1 MYDFIIIGGGPAGI
15 SAAVYAVSRGLR
27 VLVLEQE
34 KIGGVIGKV
43 SIVSHYTAIVE
54 GETGETFAARMKKQ
68 ALDAGV
74 QISYETVVEVQLTG
88 KTKIVKTNSDVYE
101 SRAVLLANGTTPRT
115 LGIPGED
122 ALTGKGYALNAAKS
136 AQAYAGKHVYVVGGA
151 DGAIKEALYLSRFAK
166 KVFIIHFEDKLGAIP
181 EFTNKLAQLGNVEL
195 LLHSRL
201 TEIGGK
207 GQVEWLQLTDEK
219 TGVTTKIE
227 DEGCGIFVY
236 AGATPNTQLYPELH
250 LENGYIPVN
259 EKMETMYQGVYA
271 AGDICVKQVRQA
283 ATAVADG
290 AVAAINAAQCCKI
303 ITHSFITVKFY
314 HIPKKSHTLY
324 GFFP

>member
-101 SRAVLLANGTTPRT
+101 SHAVLLANGTTPRT

-122 ALTGKGYALNAAKS
+122 TLTGKGYALNAAKS

-236 AGATPNTQLYPELH
+236 AGATPNRQLYPELH

-290 AVAAINAAQCCKI
+290 AVAAINAAQWI
-303 ITHSFITVKFY
+303 ATS
-314 HIPKKSHTLY
+314 
-324 GFFP
+324 

>member
-101 SRAVLLANGTTPRT
+101 SHAVLLANGTTPRT

-122 ALTGKGYALNAAKS
+122 TLTGKGYALNAAKS

-236 AGATPNTQLYPELH
+236 VGATPNTQLYPELH

-290 AVAAINAAQCCKI
+290 AVAAINAAQWI
-303 ITHSFITVKFY
+303 A
-314 HIPKKSHTLY
+314 KS
-324 GFFP
+324 

>member
-101 SRAVLLANGTTPRT
+101 SHAVLLANGTTPRT

-122 ALTGKGYALNAAKS
+122 TLTGKGYALNAAKS

-290 AVAAINAAQCCKI
+290 AVAAINAAQWI
-303 ITHSFITVKFY
+303 ATS
-314 HIPKKSHTLY
+314 
-324 GFFP
+324 

>member
-34 KIGGVIGKV
+34 KIGGVSGKV

-101 SRAVLLANGTTPRT
+101 SHAVLLANGTTPRT

-122 ALTGKGYALNAAKS
+122 TLTGKGYALNAAKS

-290 AVAAINAAQCCKI
+290 AVAAINAAQWI
-303 ITHSFITVKFY
+303 A
-314 HIPKKSHTLY
+314 KS
-324 GFFP
+324 

>member
-1 MYDFIIIGGGPAGI
+1 M
-15 SAAVYAVSRGLR
+15 YAVSRGLR

-101 SRAVLLANGTTPRT
+101 SHAVLLANGTTPRT

-122 ALTGKGYALNAAKS
+122 TLTGKGYALNAAKS

-290 AVAAINAAQCCKI
+290 AVAAINAAQWI
-303 ITHSFITVKFY
+303 ATS
-314 HIPKKSHTLY
+314 
-324 GFFP
+324 

>member
-101 SRAVLLANGTTPRT
+101 SHAVLLANGTTPRT

-166 KVFIIHFEDKLGAIP
+166 KVFIIHFEDKLGSIP
-181 EFTNKLAQLGNVEL
+181 EFTNKLSQLDNVEL

-290 AVAAINAAQCCKI
+290 AVAAINAAQWI
-303 ITHSFITVKFY
+303 A
-314 HIPKKSHTLY
+314 KS
-324 GFFP
+324 

>member
-34 KIGGVIGKV
+34 RVGGVIGKV

-54 GETGETFAARMKKQ
+54 DETGESFAARMKKQ

-74 QISYETVVEVQLTG
+74 QISYETVTEVQLTG

-101 SRAVLLANGTTPRT
+101 SRAVLLANGTTPRK
-115 LGIPGED
+115 LGIPGEE

-136 AQAYAGKHVYVVGGA
+136 AKEYAGKHVYVVGGA

-181 EFTNKLAQLGNVEL
+181 EFTNKLAQLKNVEL

-207 GQVEWLQLTDEK
+207 DQVEWLQLTD
-219 TGVTTKIE
+219 
-227 DEGCGIFVY
+227 
-236 AGATPNTQLYPELH
+236 
-250 LENGYIPVN
+250 
-259 EKMETMYQGVYA
+259 
-271 AGDICVKQVRQA
+271 R
-283 ATAVADG
+283 
-290 AVAAINAAQCCKI
+290 
-303 ITHSFITVKFY
+303 
-314 HIPKKSHTLY
+314 KSVV
-324 GFFP
+324 

>member
-101 SRAVLLANGTTPRT
+101 SHAVLLANGTTPRT

-122 ALTGKGYALNAAKS
+122 TLTGKGYALNAAKS

-166 KVFIIHFEDKLGAIP
+166 KVFIIHFEDKLGAIL

-236 AGATPNTQLYPELH
+236 AGATPNTQLYPELY

-290 AVAAINAAQCCKI
+290 AVAAINAAQWI
-303 ITHSFITVKFY
+303 A
-314 HIPKKSHTLY
+314 KS
-324 GFFP
+324 

>member
-1 MYDFIIIGGGPAGI
+1 M
-15 SAAVYAVSRGLR
+15 
-27 VLVLEQE
+27 
-34 KIGGVIGKV
+34 
-43 SIVSHYTAIVE
+43 
-54 GETGETFAARMKKQ
+54 
-68 ALDAGV
+68 
-74 QISYETVVEVQLTG
+74 QLTG

-181 EFTNKLAQLGNVEL
+181 EFTNKLAQLDNVEL

-207 GQVEWLQLTDEK
+207 DQVEWLQLTDEI
-219 TGVTTKIE
+219 TGATTKIE

-236 AGATPNTQLYPELH
+236 AGATPNTRLYPELH

-259 EKMETMYQGVYA
+259 EKMETMYAGVYA
-271 AGDICVKQVRQA
+271 AGDICAKQVRQA

-290 AVAAINAAQCCKI
+290 AIAAINAAQWI
-303 ITHSFITVKFY
+303 ATS
-314 HIPKKSHTLY
+314 
-324 GFFP
+324 

>member
-181 EFTNKLAQLGNVEL
+181 EFTNKLAQLDNVEL

-207 GQVEWLQLTDEK
+207 DQVEWLQLTDEI
-219 TGVTTKIE
+219 TGATTKIE

-236 AGATPNTQLYPELH
+236 AGATPNTRLYPELH

-259 EKMETMYQGVYA
+259 EKMETMYAGVYA
-271 AGDICVKQVRQA
+271 AGEICAKQVRQA

-290 AVAAINAAQCCKI
+290 AIAAINAAQWI
-303 ITHSFITVKFY
+303 ATS
-314 HIPKKSHTLY
+314 
-324 GFFP
+324 

>member
-43 SIVSHYTAIVE
+43 SIVSHYAAIVE
-54 GETGETFAARMKKQ
+54 NETGETFAARMKKQ
-68 ALDAGV
+68 ALDSGV
-74 QISYETVVEVQLTG
+74 QISYETVTEVHLTG
-88 KTKIVKTNSDVYE
+88 ETKIVKTNSTSYE
-101 SRAVLLANGTTPRT
+101 SRAVLLANGTTPRK
-115 LGIPGED
+115 LGIPGEE

-136 AQAYAGKHVYVVGGA
+136 AKEYAGKHVYVVGGA

-290 AVAAINAAQCCKI
+290 AVAAINAAQWI
-303 ITHSFITVKFY
+303 A
-314 HIPKKSHTLY
+314 KS
-324 GFFP
+324 

>member
-88 KTKIVKTNSDVYE
+88 KTKIVKTNSDVFE
-101 SRAVLLANGTTPRT
+101 SHAVLLANGTTPRT

-122 ALTGKGYALNAAKS
+122 TLTGKGYALNAAKS

-290 AVAAINAAQCCKI
+290 AVAAINAAQWI
-303 ITHSFITVKFY
+303 ATS
-314 HIPKKSHTLY
+314 
-324 GFFP
+324 

>member
-1 MYDFIIIGGGPAGI
+1 
-15 SAAVYAVSRGLR
+15 
-27 VLVLEQE
+27 
-34 KIGGVIGKV
+34 
-43 SIVSHYTAIVE
+43 
-54 GETGETFAARMKKQ
+54 MKKQ
-68 ALDAGV
+68 ALDSGV
-74 QISYETVVEVQLTG
+74 QISYETVTEVQLTG

-101 SRAVLLANGTTPRT
+101 SHAVLLANGTTPRK
-115 LGIPGED
+115 LGIPGEE

-136 AQAYAGKHVYVVGGA
+136 AKEYAGKHVYVVGGA

-181 EFTNKLAQLGNVEL
+181 EFTNKLAQLDNVEL

-207 GQVEWLQLTDEK
+207 GQVEWLQLTNEK

-290 AVAAINAAQCCKI
+290 AIAAINAAQWI
-303 ITHSFITVKFY
+303 A
-314 HIPKKSHTLY
+314 KS
-324 GFFP
+324 

>member
-101 SRAVLLANGTTPRT
+101 SHAVLLANGTTPRT

-122 ALTGKGYALNAAKS
+122 TLTGKAM
-136 AQAYAGKHVYVVGGA
+136 
-151 DGAIKEALYLSRFAK
+151 
-166 KVFIIHFEDKLGAIP
+166 
-181 EFTNKLAQLGNVEL
+181 
-195 LLHSRL
+195 HSMQRNQR
-201 TEIGGK
+201 K
-207 GQVEWLQLTDEK
+207 RM
-219 TGVTTKIE
+219 
-227 DEGCGIFVY
+227 
-236 AGATPNTQLYPELH
+236 
-250 LENGYIPVN
+250 LEN
-259 EKMETMYQGVYA
+259 MFMW
-271 AGDICVKQVRQA
+271 
-283 ATAVADG
+283 
-290 AVAAINAAQCCKI
+290 
-303 ITHSFITVKFY
+303 
-314 HIPKKSHTLY
+314 
-324 GFFP
+324 

>member
-74 QISYETVVEVQLTG
+74 RISYETVVEVQLTG

-101 SRAVLLANGTTPRT
+101 SHAVLLANGTTPRT

-122 ALTGKGYALNAAKS
+122 TLTGKGYALNAAKS

-236 AGATPNTQLYPELH
+236 AGATPNTQLYPELY

-290 AVAAINAAQCCKI
+290 AVAAINAAQWI
-303 ITHSFITVKFY
+303 A
-314 HIPKKSHTLY
+314 KS
-324 GFFP
+324 

>member
-43 SIVSHYTAIVE
+43 SIVSHYAAIVE
-54 GETGETFAARMKKQ
+54 NETGETFAARMKKQ
-68 ALDAGV
+68 ALDSGV
-74 QISYETVVEVQLTG
+74 QISYETVTEVHLTG
-88 KTKIVKTNSDVYE
+88 ETKIVKTNSTSYE
-101 SRAVLLANGTTPRT
+101 SRAVLLANGTTPRK
-115 LGIPGED
+115 LGIPGEEV
-122 ALTGKGYALNAAKS
+122 LTGKGYALNAAKS
-136 AQAYAGKHVYVVGGA
+136 AKEYAGKHVYVVGGA

-290 AVAAINAAQCCKI
+290 AIAAINAAQWI
-303 ITHSFITVKFY
+303 A
-314 HIPKKSHTLY
+314 KS
-324 GFFP
+324 

>member
-34 KIGGVIGKV
+34 RVGGVIGKV

-54 GETGETFAARMKKQ
+54 DETGESFAARMKKQ

-74 QISYETVVEVQLTG
+74 QISYETVTEVQLTG

-101 SRAVLLANGTTPRT
+101 SRAVLLANGTTPRK
-115 LGIPGED
+115 LGIPGEE

-136 AQAYAGKHVYVVGGA
+136 AKEYAGKHVYVVGGA

-181 EFTNKLAQLGNVEL
+181 EFTNKLAQLRNVEL

-207 GQVEWLQLTDEK
+207 DQVEWLQLTDET
-219 TGVTTKIE
+219 TGATTKIA

-290 AVAAINAAQCCKI
+290 AIAAINAAQWI
-303 ITHSFITVKFY
+303 A
-314 HIPKKSHTLY
+314 KS
-324 GFFP
+324 

>member
-101 SRAVLLANGTTPRT
+101 SHAVLLANGTTPRT

-122 ALTGKGYALNAAKS
+122 TLTGKGYALNAAKS

-219 TGVTTKIE
+219 TGVTTKIG

-290 AVAAINAAQCCKI
+290 AVAAINAAQWI
-303 ITHSFITVKFY
+303 ATS
-314 HIPKKSHTLY
+314 
-324 GFFP
+324 

>member
-1 MYDFIIIGGGPAGI
+1 M
-15 SAAVYAVSRGLR
+15 
-27 VLVLEQE
+27 VLEQE

-101 SRAVLLANGTTPRT
+101 SHAVLLANGTTPRT

-122 ALTGKGYALNAAKS
+122 TLTGKGYALNAAKS

-207 GQVEWLQLTDEK
+207 GQVEWLQLTGEK

-290 AVAAINAAQCCKI
+290 AVAAINAAQWI
-303 ITHSFITVKFY
+303 ATS
-314 HIPKKSHTLY
+314 
-324 GFFP
+324 

>member
-54 GETGETFAARMKKQ
+54 GETGETFAAGMKKQ
-68 ALDAGV
+68 ALDAGL

-101 SRAVLLANGTTPRT
+101 SHAVLLANGTTPRT

-122 ALTGKGYALNAAKS
+122 TLTGKGYALNAAKS

-207 GQVEWLQLTDEK
+207 GQVEWLQLPDEK

-236 AGATPNTQLYPELH
+236 AGATPNTQLYPELY

-290 AVAAINAAQCCKI
+290 AVAAINAAQWI
-303 ITHSFITVKFY
+303 A
-314 HIPKKSHTLY
+314 KS
-324 GFFP
+324 

>member
-101 SRAVLLANGTTPRT
+101 SHAVLLANGTTPRT

-166 KVFIIHFEDKLGAIP
+166 KVFIIHFEDKLGSIP
-181 EFTNKLAQLGNVEL
+181 EFTNKLSQLDNVEL

-236 AGATPNTQLYPELH
+236 ADATPNTQLYPELH

-290 AVAAINAAQCCKI
+290 AVAAINAAQWI
-303 ITHSFITVKFY
+303 A
-314 HIPKKSHTLY
+314 KS
-324 GFFP
+324 

>member
-54 GETGETFAARMKKQ
+54 GETGETFSARMKKQ

-101 SRAVLLANGTTPRT
+101 SHAVLLANGTTPRT

-122 ALTGKGYALNAAKS
+122 TLTGKGYALNAAKS

-290 AVAAINAAQCCKI
+290 AVAAINAAQWI
-303 ITHSFITVKFY
+303 A
-314 HIPKKSHTLY
+314 KS
-324 GFFP
+324 

>member
-34 KIGGVIGKV
+34 RVGGVIGKV

-54 GETGETFAARMKKQ
+54 DETGESFAARMKKQ
-68 ALDAGV
+68 AL
-74 QISYETVVEVQLTG
+74 EVQLTG

-101 SRAVLLANGTTPRT
+101 SRAVLLANGTTPRK
-115 LGIPGED
+115 LGIPGEE

-136 AQAYAGKHVYVVGGA
+136 AKEYAGKHVYVVGGA

-181 EFTNKLAQLGNVEL
+181 EFTNKLAQLKNVEL

-207 GQVEWLQLTDEK
+207 DQVEWLQLTDET
-219 TGVTTKIE
+219 TGATTKIA

-236 AGATPNTQLYPELH
+236 AGATPNTQSYPELH

-290 AVAAINAAQCCKI
+290 AIAAINAAQWI
-303 ITHSFITVKFY
+303 A
-314 HIPKKSHTLY
+314 KS
-324 GFFP
+324 

>member
-34 KIGGVIGKV
+34 KIGGEIGKV

-101 SRAVLLANGTTPRT
+101 SHAVLLANGTTPRT

-122 ALTGKGYALNAAKS
+122 TLTGKGYALNAAKS

-290 AVAAINAAQCCKI
+290 AVAAINAAQWI
-303 ITHSFITVKFY
+303 A
-314 HIPKKSHTLY
+314 KS
-324 GFFP
+324 

>member
-1 MYDFIIIGGGPAGI
+1 M
-15 SAAVYAVSRGLR
+15 
-27 VLVLEQE
+27 
-34 KIGGVIGKV
+34 IGKV

-101 SRAVLLANGTTPRT
+101 SHAVLLANGTTPRT

-122 ALTGKGYALNAAKS
+122 TLTGKGYALNAAKS

-236 AGATPNTQLYPELH
+236 AGATPNTQLYPELY

-290 AVAAINAAQCCKI
+290 AVAAINAAQWI
-303 ITHSFITVKFY
+303 A
-314 HIPKKSHTLY
+314 KS
-324 GFFP
+324 

>member
-54 GETGETFAARMKKQ
+54 GETGETFVARMKKQ

-101 SRAVLLANGTTPRT
+101 SHAVLLANGTTPRT

-122 ALTGKGYALNAAKS
+122 TLTGKGYALNAAKS

-290 AVAAINAAQCCKI
+290 AVAAINAAQWI
-303 ITHSFITVKFY
+303 A
-314 HIPKKSHTLY
+314 KS
-324 GFFP
+324 

>member
-101 SRAVLLANGTTPRT
+101 SHAVLLANGTTPRT

-122 ALTGKGYALNAAKS
+122 TLTGKGYALNAAKS

-271 AGDICVKQVRQA
+271 ACDICVKQVRQA

-290 AVAAINAAQCCKI
+290 AVAAINAAQWI
-303 ITHSFITVKFY
+303 A
-314 HIPKKSHTLY
+314 KS
-324 GFFP
+324 

>member
-101 SRAVLLANGTTPRT
+101 SHAVLLANGTTPRT

-122 ALTGKGYALNAAKS
+122 TLTGKGYALNAAKS

-207 GQVEWLQLTDEK
+207 GKVEWLQITDEK

-290 AVAAINAAQCCKI
+290 AVAAINAAQWI
-303 ITHSFITVKFY
+303 ATS
-314 HIPKKSHTLY
+314 
-324 GFFP
+324 